1 MNKKGFTLVELLAV
15 LVLISLLMGL
25 AIPGINK
32 ISSNMK
38 KRSFNEKVKL
48 IESSA
53 VLWGQDNKTR
63 LQTTSCNIDDNKVP
77 CYKIEI
83 KELLNENY
91 LDSDNNSGDIINPI
105 DNSSMKDYCV
115 YVYKEN
121 KRVYAQYQKD
131 KDECK
136 KNT

>member
-38 KRSFNEKVKL
+38 KKSYNQKVKL
-48 IESSA
+48 IESAA

-63 LQTTSCNIDDNKVP
+63 LQTESNCIKDENNQFLP
-77 CYKIEI
+77 CCRITVNN
-83 KELLNENY
+83 LLTENY
-91 LDSDNNSGDIINPI
+91 LDSDNNSGKVINPETNK
-105 DNSSMKDYCV
+105 DMKACEV
-115 YVYKEN
+115 RVYKQN
-121 KRVYAQYQKD
+121 KRVYAKIG
-131 KDECK
+131 ENC
-136 KNT
+136 N